1 MQVVSAIHTLNP
13 SFLLDFQFFAYNFF
27 KWSALVLA
35 LIASFRI
42 IIRFRQRTPSTALL
56 STNDEN
62 DYDLSDTDDDNE
74 NGSTSTSSSEYED
87 DEEDDTAEDG
97 RRTGKYFRLGGETG
111 VGSFLRRRSIG
122 DLFSLSE
129 IANTRLGLGLG
140 FGFDPQEKS
149 VVSLYNTEHSIHQ
162 IIPNGK
168 TPTTTSAS
176 SAVVVTAVEN
186 ALGMRIW
193 DTRLRRR
200 VPAVIAEWGPTVGET
215 VGVEYGGEH
224 KVYLRDDGC
233 NGLTVGDVRNVR
245 SPLENVTEYCVDPWW
260 PNSFMLK
267 LRRR

>member
-1 MQVVSAIHTLNP
+1 MQILSVIHTLNL
-13 SFLLDFQFFAYNFF
+13 SFLLHFQFFAYNFF

-35 LIASFRI
+35 LLASLRI
-42 IIRFRQRTPSTALL
+42 MIRFRQRAPSTVLL

-62 DYDLSDTDDDNE
+62 DYDFSDTDDENE
-74 NGSTSTSSSEYED
+74 NGSSSSSEFED
-87 DEEDDTAEDG
+87 DEEDDIAEDA
-97 RRTGKYFRLGGETG
+97 RRTGKYFRVGGENY

-122 DLFSLSE
+122 DIFSISE
-129 IANTRLGLGLG
+129 ITNIRLGLGIG
-140 FGFDPQEKS
+140 FGFDSEEES
-149 VVSLYNTEHSIHQ
+149 VVSLY
-162 IIPNGK
+162 K
-168 TPTTTSAS
+168 TAATTSAT

-224 KVYLRDDGC
+224 KVYLRDDAR

-260 PNSFMLK
+260 PNSLILK
-267 LRRR
+267 LQRR